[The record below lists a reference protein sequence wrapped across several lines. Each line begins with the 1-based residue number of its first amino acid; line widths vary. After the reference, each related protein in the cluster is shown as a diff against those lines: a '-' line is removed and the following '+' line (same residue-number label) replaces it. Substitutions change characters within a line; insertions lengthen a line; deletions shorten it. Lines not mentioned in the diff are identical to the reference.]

1 MEFKWDLLRWW
12 RKIFVRKKLPVPRA
26 NLSRPMLQLAHGQH
40 KAWPT
45 ELQANQLSL
54 LPDAFSKKD
63 ARADQATRFFQYR
76 QMPQVATWSGK
87 ECSLMCAS
95 TPGKLKLVT

>member
-12 RKIFVRKKLPVPRA
+12 RKRFVRKKLPVPRA
-26 NLSRPMLQLAHGQH
+26 NLSRPTLQLAHGQH

-63 ARADQATRFFQYR
+63 ARADQATRF
-76 QMPQVATWSGK
+76 S
-87 ECSLMCAS
+87 S
-95 TPGKLKLVT
+95 TDKCHRWRCGAGRSAP